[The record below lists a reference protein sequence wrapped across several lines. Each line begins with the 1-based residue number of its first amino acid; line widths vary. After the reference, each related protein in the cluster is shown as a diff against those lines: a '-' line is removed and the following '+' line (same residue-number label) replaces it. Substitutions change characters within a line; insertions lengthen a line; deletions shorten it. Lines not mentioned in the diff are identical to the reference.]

1 MSQALSVKTKRW
13 WWLLLASFVVCLVVL
28 APAALFDRA
37 MSGAPN
43 TALRFASES
52 GTIWIGRGRIDIA
65 SGTSPVVIPIGW
77 RFDPLSL
84 LRLRVGFFVTA
95 NAPALAGTTH
105 IGLRFSEVELRDT
118 MIETDA
124 RLLSMVHPAGA
135 LFAPT
140 GKVRLRQ
147 SADEYFSARPAPNET
162 EAWRVNGS
170 IGLTAEQLALAGA
183 FNTPASNYE
192 LRLRGDGTAINM
204 AILRSSGP
212 LKLEGAGTLALALP
226 RRFTFSGFA
235 TAAGDAPA
243 ALKQIGPTMA
253 DGRQRIEINTTW

>member
-1 MSQALSVKTKRW
+1 MSQALTLKTKRW

-28 APAALFDRA
+28 APAALFDWA
-37 MSGAPN
+37 MRGEPN
-43 TALRFASES
+43 TTLRFASES
-52 GTIWIGRGRIDIA
+52 GTIWTGRGRIDIA
-65 SGTSPVVIPIGW
+65 SDTSPVVIPVGW

-84 LRLRVGFFVTA
+84 LRLRPGVFVAA

-105 IGLRFSEVELRDT
+105 IGLRFGEVELRDT
-118 MIETDA
+118 VIEADA

-140 GKVRLRQ
+140 GKIRLRQ
-147 SADEYFSARPAPNET
+147 SADEYFTARPAPNEK

-170 IGLTAEQLALAGA
+170 IGLIAEQLALAGA

-192 LRLRGDGTAINM
+192 LKLLGDGTAINV

-212 LKLEGAGTLALALP
+212 LKLEGAGVLALTAP

-235 TAAGDAPA
+235 TVAGDAPA
-243 ALKQIGPTMA
+243 ALKQLGPTMA
-253 DGRQRIEINTTW
+253 DGRQRIEINTAW

>member
-1 MSQALSVKTKRW
+1 MSQALSVETKRW
-13 WWLLLASFVVCLVVL
+13 WWLLLASFIACLVML
-28 APAALFDRA
+28 APAALFDWA
-37 MSGAPN
+37 MSGTPN

-52 GTIWIGRGRIDIA
+52 GTVWTGRGRIDIA
-65 SGTSPVVIPIGW
+65 ADTSPVVIPISW

-84 LRLRVGFFVTA
+84 LRLRPGFFVEA

-105 IGLRFSEVELRDT
+105 MGLRFDDIELRDT
-118 MIETDA
+118 VIEADA
-124 RLLSMVHPAGA
+124 RLLSMAHPAGA

-140 GKVRLRQ
+140 GKIRLRQ
-147 SADEYFSARPAPNET
+147 SADEYFRASPASNEK

-170 IGLTAEQLALAGA
+170 IGLTAEQLGLAGA
-183 FNTPASNYE
+183 FNMPASNYE
-192 LRLRGDGTAINM
+192 LKLQGDGTTINV

-212 LKLEGAGTLALALP
+212 LKLEGTGTLALAVP

-253 DGRQRIEINTTW
+253 DGRQRIEINTAW